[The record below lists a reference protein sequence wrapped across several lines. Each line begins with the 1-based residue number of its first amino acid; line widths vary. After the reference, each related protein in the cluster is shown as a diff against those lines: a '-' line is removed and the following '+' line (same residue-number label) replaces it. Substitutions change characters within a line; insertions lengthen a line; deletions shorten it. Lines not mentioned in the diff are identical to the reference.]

1 MLPPH
6 YPYTFLTRQSTGDVP
21 VLIYHFRSSR
31 TKKWYIVRVEEYPNK
46 FFGIKFYLKD
56 DRLNPHKYN
65 RLTGLNEPR
74 PIINTCIAI
83 LMELAEQ
90 YPGSSFGF
98 IGANLIGES
107 EKETKR
113 FRVYRRILTTYF
125 SEEHYLHYQII
136 EKSAYALV
144 CKHVVEKNPNII
156 REISTYFS
164 DNYTNFD

>member
-1 MLPPH
+1 MLPH
-6 YPYTFLTRQSTGDVP
+6 YPYTFLTRQSTNEIS
-21 VLIYHFRSSR
+21 VLIYHFRSTR
-31 TKKWYIVRVEEYPNK
+31 TKKWYIVRVEQYPND

-74 PIINTCIAI
+74 PIIYTCIAI

-90 YPGSSFGF
+90 YPNSSFGF
-98 IGANLIGES
+98 IGANLLGES
-107 EKETKR
+107 ENETKR

-144 CKHVVEKNPNII
+144 RRQVLENNPNII
-156 REISTYFS
+156 KEISTYFS
-164 DNYTNFD
+164 DNYINFD

>member
-1 MLPPH
+1 MLFH
-6 YPYTFLTRQSTGDVP
+6 YPYTFLTRQNTGGLP
-21 VLIYHFRSSR
+21 VLIYHFRSTR
-31 TKKWYIVRVEEYPNK
+31 TKRWYIVRVEQYPHE

-74 PIINTCIAI
+74 PVVNTCIAI
-83 LMELAEQ
+83 LMELAAQ
-90 YPGSSFGF
+90 YPNSSFGF
-98 IGANLIGES
+98 IGANMLGES
-107 EKETKR
+107 EAETKR

-125 SEEHYLHYQII
+125 SEEHYLHYQLV

-144 CKHVVEKNPNII
+144 RKQALSRNPNLIK
-156 REISTYFS
+156 EISTYFS

>member
-1 MLPPH
+1 MLPH
-6 YPYTFLTRQSTGDVP
+6 YPYTFLTRQSAEEIP
-21 VLIYHFRSSR
+21 VLVYHFRSTR
-31 TKKWYIVRVEEYPNK
+31 TKKWYIVRVEQYPNE

-90 YPGSSFGF
+90 FPNSSFGF
-98 IGANLIGES
+98 IGANSIGES

-113 FRVYRRILTTYF
+113 FRVYRRVLTTYF
-125 SEEHYLHYQII
+125 SEEHYFHYQIV

-144 CKHVVEKNPNII
+144 RKEAIENNSNII
-156 REISTYFS
+156 QEISTYFS
-164 DNYTNFD
+164 DNYTDFD

>member
-1 MLPPH
+1 MLPH
-6 YPYTFLTRQSTGDVP
+6 YPYTFLTRQNAGEVP
-21 VLIYHFRSSR
+21 ALVYHFRS
-31 TKKWYIVRVEEYPNK
+31 TKTKQWYIVRVEEYPNQ
-46 FFGIKFYLKD
+46 FYGIKFYLKAD
-56 DRLNPHKYN
+56 SRSPRKYN

-74 PIINTCIAI
+74 PVIYTCIAI

-90 YPGSSFGF
+90 FPNASFGF

-107 EKETKR
+107 EWETKR

-125 SEEHYLHYQII
+125 SEEHYFHYQII

-144 CKHVVEKNPNII
+144 RKTVINNNPNII
-156 REISTYFS
+156 NEISAYFS

>member
-6 YPYTFLTRQSTGDVP
+6 YPYTFLTRQSTRDVP
-21 VLIYHFRSSR
+21 VPIYHFRSSR

-90 YPGSSFGF
+90 YPDSSFGF

-113 FRVYRRILTTYF
+113 LGLDKPVIVQYFLWAKSFIKGDMGYCIDNTKVSTKIKARIINTLLL
-125 SEEHYLHYQII
+125 SLCVI
-136 EKSAYALV
+136 V
-144 CKHVVEKNPNII
+144 CSFI
-156 REISTYFS
+156 
-164 DNYTNFD
+164 

>member
-1 MLPPH
+1 MLSH
-6 YPYTFLTRQSTGDVP
+6 YPYTFLTRQNTGDMP

-31 TKKWYIVRVEEYPNK
+31 TKKWYIVRVEKYPND
-46 FFGIKFYLKD
+46 FWGIKFYLKD

-74 PIINTCIAI
+74 PIINICIAI
-83 LMELAEQ
+83 LMELASR
-90 YPGSSFGF
+90 YPYSSFGV
-98 IGANLIGES
+98 IGANLMGES

-113 FRVYRRILTTYF
+113 FRVYRRVLTTYF

-144 CKHVVEKNPNII
+144 QKQALNNNPNLIN
-156 REISTYFS
+156 EISTYFS